1 MLIALTGLNPH
12 TGVTTTAVAL
22 ANAWPGTKPAV
33 VVEADPAGGRL
44 ARLADADPHRGLA
57 SLAAA
62 TTQSPGDSPV
72 STQLWEHVQTL
83 GSGVPF
89 LAAPPSADAM
99 AATLTAPVS
108 MPAAAVPRLADLV
121 VIADCGLA
129 DPASPATPI
138 AAGADVLIVVV
149 RGDLAAPLPPRRR
162 GRAGTAGGGR
172 GAGGVGGGR
181 ARHGPRRSER
191 GRQRRS
197 VWRARPY
204 RRYRSRR

>member
-1 MLIALTGLNPH
+1 MTVLIALTGLNPH

-149 RGDLAAPLPPRRR
+149 RGDQPVLMDVAHHP
-162 GRAGTAGGGR
+162 
-172 GAGGVGGGR
+172 VID
-181 ARHGPRRSER
+181 RHHQFAS
-191 GRQRRS
+191 
-197 VWRARPY
+197 
-204 RRYRSRR
+204 

>member
-1 MLIALTGLNPH
+1 M
-12 TGVTTTAVAL
+12 TTTAVAL
-22 ANAWPGTKPAV
+22 ANAWPDTKPAV

-44 ARLADADPHRGLA
+44 AQLADADPHRGLA

-108 MPAAAVPRLADLV
+108 MPAAVPRLAELV

-149 RGDLAAPLPPRRR
+149 RGERAAPQPPRPR
-162 GRAGTAGGGR
+162 GRAVAPGGGR
-172 GAGGVGGGR
+172 GGGGGVGGGR
-181 ARHGPRRSER
+181 TGGFGGEK
-191 GRQRRS
+191 G
-197 VWRARPY
+197 V
-204 RRYRSRR
+204 

>member
-1 MLIALTGLNPH
+1 MTVLIALTGLNPH

-22 ANAWPGTKPAV
+22 ANAWPDTKPAV

-44 ARLADADPHRGLA
+44 AQLADADPHRGLA

-108 MPAAAVPRLADLV
+108 MPAAVPRLAELV

-149 RGDLAAPLPPRRR
+149 RGERPPPQPRAPRRRPPHRPARRR
-162 GRAGTAGGGR
+162 GR
-172 GAGGVGGGR
+172 
-181 ARHGPRRSER
+181 
-191 GRQRRS
+191 Q
-197 VWRARPY
+197 
-204 RRYRSRR
+204 